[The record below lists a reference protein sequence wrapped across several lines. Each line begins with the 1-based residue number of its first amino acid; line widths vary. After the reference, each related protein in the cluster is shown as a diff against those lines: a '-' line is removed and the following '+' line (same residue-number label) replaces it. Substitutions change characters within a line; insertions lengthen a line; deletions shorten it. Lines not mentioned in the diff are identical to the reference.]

1 MNSFRLVSFYLAKH
15 ENPWPAESQEDVYM
29 AAIYIDRYKHYTFH
43 SQCINAVPVAKQ
55 TKTPVRGSKKF
66 DINADCAFYLQLA
79 GIKG

>member
-1 MNSFRLVSFYLAKH
+1 
-15 ENPWPAESQEDVYM
+15 M